1 MMTLMTAECLTSSLR
16 GFSCSLSEAIS
27 FSIKSEI
34 ASPQRA
40 QLAMTNNGIIIFM
53 IEQTGPPLSLTISLL
68 CFCGVLLLVIGVPI
82 LGLIARK
89 DAGKSDT
96 EDKL

>member
-1 MMTLMTAECLTSSLR
+1 
-16 GFSCSLSEAIS
+16 
-27 FSIKSEI
+27 
-34 ASPQRA
+34 
-40 QLAMTNNGIIIFM
+40 M

-96 EDKL
+96 EDKI

>member
-1 MMTLMTAECLTSSLR
+1 MNFITNKSNCQVSYSRITNFAKTYRLIAPEYSLCYSSH
-16 GFSCSLSEAIS
+16 
-27 FSIKSEI
+27 
-34 ASPQRA
+34 
-40 QLAMTNNGIIIFM
+40 M

-82 LGLIARK
+82 LGLIIRK
-89 DAGKSDT
+89 DVGKSDT

>member
-1 MMTLMTAECLTSSLR
+1 
-16 GFSCSLSEAIS
+16 
-27 FSIKSEI
+27 
-34 ASPQRA
+34 
-40 QLAMTNNGIIIFM
+40 M

-68 CFCGVLLLVIGVPI
+68 CLCGVLLLVIGIPI
-82 LGLIARK
+82 LGLIVRN